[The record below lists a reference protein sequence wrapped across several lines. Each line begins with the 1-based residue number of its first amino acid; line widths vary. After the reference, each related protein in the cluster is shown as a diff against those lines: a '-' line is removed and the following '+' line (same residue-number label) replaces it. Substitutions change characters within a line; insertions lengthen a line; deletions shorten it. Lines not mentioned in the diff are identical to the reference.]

1 MSTSVGAIYYDLS
14 IDTQGMIDSSRRAN
28 RELQSLGGGFDGL
41 STKLNQV
48 ASAVKVFAA
57 AIAIVKS
64 AQMADEMRLLA
75 ARVEVAAGSMQMGAE
90 AMRALQDIS
99 TRTQTSMQGNV
110 EVFARLNQS
119 MIQMGGT
126 QADTLQL
133 TELLGK
139 AIKVSGASAVE
150 AKSAMLQ
157 FGQAL
162 GSGKLAGD
170 ELRSLMENAPYLMRQ
185 LADGIGVPV
194 GSLKKLGEEGKL
206 TSDVVVNALGKAASQ
221 IDQDFQKFPQTIDAA
236 MTVAGDAAK
245 RAAEKFDDMTG
256 TSAILAGATKGLGTV
271 LDKLAEQFGAGTT
284 EADKLGRSTLVKTW
298 AEGTATVLTYV
309 VDAADFVVRGFK
321 QMGTAL
327 GGLAAA
333 AGAAATGELTQARNI
348 LGEMADDI
356 KNIGNAKFSGA
367 KMREQFQFAKDF
379 VGPQAPSNLGYTPS
393 KLKPPP
399 KSDEEKK
406 KEADKARKLATKAL
420 AAQEYYDG
428 LVANNKTALEKI
440 DAEEKKALTENQKR
454 RVADG
459 GNAAIYEAAKVE
471 IHRKFA
477 RERAQVEEKTT
488 QEVSDLKIQLTTD
501 AEAKIEAIRSEEVRR
516 ADAAAKLGT
525 MTHEQAERAKT
536 LATHNASQQRAALA
550 ERVAQTTAETVIEA
564 TTNELTKIDLIR
576 QENIRRADAAEKAGT
591 ITHAQAEADKVRA
604 TVQAQNAIRQQMM
617 SVNPL
622 SVLKQEYEQK
632 LAIVSYYE
640 QQIAQAGVD
649 ATAFAEAKRNELTTQ
664 YQLQR
669 LALAESEFALQN
681 NGNKFLM
688 DSLNSLSSTATSSIT
703 GLITG
708 TMTAQ
713 DAMRGLASTVL
724 NEAVGALVQ
733 IGLQQIKNALL
744 ADTLAAADK
753 ARAAANGAVYA
764 ASVSAQVAGM
774 SALAAQNAFA
784 ATAAIPIV
792 GPGLAPAA
800 AAMAAA
806 ASAALGAPAVATAPL
821 AGARQYGGPVSA
833 DKLYRVNERGAP
845 EMYTSSTG
853 KQYMLP
859 TANGQVTAANKI
871 EGGGSVQWNIVV
883 NNTAMGTQASASVDQ
898 QSRTV
903 QIAVT
908 EVANQISSNSGPV
921 WSAMRGSTNIRSAL

>member
-1 MSTSVGAIYYDLS
+1 VAEKVGDIYYDV
-14 IDTQGMIDSSRRAN
+14 TVETGRMIDAQREIERRA
-28 RELQSLGGGFDGL
+28 RETASSLESMGGGAKAAERGFRDAGAAAQEASGRFRDAAGRL
-41 STKLNQV
+41 REANGQFVGTKGAAAGAAGGFGQASSAADVLTARLNQV
-48 ASAVKVFAA
+48 AVAVKLYAA
-57 AIAIVKS
+57 AMAVVKA
-64 AQMADEMRLLA
+64 AQMADEMRMLS
-75 ARVEVAAGSMQMGAE
+75 ARVEVAAGSVQTGAE

-170 ELRSLMENAPYLMRQ
+170 EFKSLMENAPYLMRQ

-194 GSLKKLGEEGKL
+194 GALKNLSEKGKL
-206 TSDVVVNALGKAASQ
+206 TSDVVVNALSKAASQ

-236 MTVAGDAAK
+236 MTMAGDAAK
-245 RAAEKFDDMTG
+245 RAAEKLDDMTG

-271 LDKLAEQFGAGTT
+271 LDKLAEQFASGTT

-298 AEGTATVLTYV
+298 AEDTATVLTYV

-348 LGEMADDI
+348 LGMMADDI

-379 VGPQAPSNLGYTPS
+379 VGPQAPAGLGYTPS
-393 KLKPPP
+393 KLKPPAP
-399 KSDEEKK
+399 EDDKK
-406 KEADKARKLATKAL
+406 KAKKKPFDAEKYLAGLSAKAATDEWQKISTIEQEALRQNDEHLKKKDIS
-420 AAQEYYDG
+420 AAQH
-428 LVANNKTALEKI
+428 EK
-440 DAEEKKALTENQKR
+440 
-454 RVADG
+454 
-459 GNAAIYEAAKVE
+459 
-471 IHRKFA
+471 
-477 RERAQVEEKTT
+477 
-488 QEVSDLKIQLTTD
+488 
-501 AEAKIEAIRSEEVRR
+501 
-516 ADAAAKLGT
+516 
-525 MTHEQAERAKT
+525 AKT
-536 LATHNASQQRAALA
+536 LILA
-550 ERVAQTTAETVIEA
+550 EGAQARQELMAKETQSFLGEMDKQEQEKKRREQA
-564 TTNELTKIDLIR
+564 AMEYGAGLTKAI
-576 QENIRRADAAEKAGT
+576 NPVDAL
-591 ITHAQAEADKVRA
+591 R
-604 TVQAQNAIRQQMM
+604 
-617 SVNPL
+617 
-622 SVLKQEYEQK
+622 QEYEAK
-632 LAIVSYYE
+632 LQLVTQYE
-640 QQIAQAGVD
+640 QMMAMVGVD
-649 ATAFAEAKRNELTTQ
+649 ATAQAEATKAQIRNE
-664 YQLQR
+664 YELQR
-669 LALAESEFALQN
+669 TALAEQTFRSQN
-681 NGNKFLM
+681 EANAFLI
-688 DSLNSLSSTATSSIT
+688 DSLNSLSQTATTSIM
-703 GLITG
+703 GLLQG
-708 TMTAQ
+708 TMSAQ
-713 DAMRGLASTVL
+713 DAMKALASTVL

-764 ASVSAQVAGM
+764 ASVGAQVAGM

-883 NNTAMGTQASASVDQ
+883 NNTASGTMASASVDQ

-908 EVANQISSNSGPV
+908 EVAQQISNNSGPV

>member
-1 MSTSVGAIYYDLS
+1 VAEKVGGIYYDLTL
-14 IDTQGMIDSSRRAN
+14 DTGGMIDASRRAG
-28 RELQSLGGGFDGL
+28 RELQTLGGSFDGL
-41 STKLNQV
+41 TTKLNQV
-48 ASAVKVFAA
+48 VVAVKLYAA
-57 AIAIVKS
+57 AMAVLKA
-64 AQMADEMRLLA
+64 AQAADEMRMLS
-75 ARVEVAAGSMQMGAE
+75 ARVDVAAGSMQAGAE
-90 AMRALQDIS
+90 AMRALEGIS
-99 TRTQTSMQGNV
+99 RRTQTSMEGNV

-150 AKSAMLQ
+150 AKAAMLQ

-170 ELRSLMENAPYLMRQ
+170 EFKSLMENAPYLMRQ
-185 LADGIGVPV
+185 LADGIGVPI
-194 GSLKKLGEEGKL
+194 GALKNLSEKGKL
-206 TSDVVVNALGKAASQ
+206 TSDVVVNALSKAASQ

-236 MTVAGDAAK
+236 MTVASDAAK

-256 TSAILAGATKGLGTV
+256 TSAVLSGATKGLGTV
-271 LDKLAEQFGAGTT
+271 LDKLAEQFAGGTT
-284 EADKLGRSTLVKTW
+284 EADKLGRSTLVKSW
-298 AEGTATVLTYV
+298 AEDTATVLTYV

-321 QMGTAL
+321 QMGSAL

-333 AGAAATGELTQARNI
+333 AGAAASGELTQAREI
-348 LGEMADDI
+348 LGMMADDI

-367 KMREQFQFAKDF
+367 KMREQFQFANDF
-379 VGPQAPSNLGYTPS
+379 VGPQAPAGLGYKPS

-399 KSDEEKK
+399 ESDEEKK
-406 KEADKARKLATKAL
+406 KKANEAKKLATRAL

-428 LVANNKTALEKI
+428 LVASNKTALEKI
-440 DAEEKKALTENQKR
+440 DAEEKKALTENRKR

-459 GNAAIYEAAKVE
+459 GNAAIYEAAKLE
-471 IHRKFA
+471 IQRRFS
-477 RERAQVEEKTT
+477 RERAQLEEKTT
-488 QEVSDLKIQLTTD
+488 QEVADLKIQLTTD
-501 AEAKIEAIRSEEVRR
+501 ADAKIEAILSEEVRR

-536 LATHNASQQRAALA
+536 LATHNASQQRAAIA

-576 QENIRRADAAEKAGT
+576 QESIRRADAAEKAGT

-622 SVLKQEYEQK
+622 AVLKQEYEQK

-640 QQIAQAGVD
+640 KQIAQAGVD

-688 DSLNSLSSTATSSIT
+688 DSLNALSSTAASSIT

-713 DAMRGLASTVL
+713 DAMRALAGTVL

-733 IGLQQIKNALL
+733 IGLQQVKNALL

-764 ASVSAQVAGM
+764 ASVGAQVAGM

-806 ASAALGAPAVATAPL
+806 AAGALGAPAVATAPL

-833 DKLYRVNERGAP
+833 DSLYRVNEKGAP
-845 EMYTSSTG
+845 EMFTASNGS
-853 KQYMLP
+853 QYMLP
-859 TANGQVTAANKI
+859 TTNGQVTAADKV
-871 EGGGSVQWNIVV
+871 GGAPSVNIVV
-883 NNTAMGTQASASVDQ
+883 NNTAPGTMAAATYDD

-903 QIAVT
+903 SIAVT
-908 EVANQISSNSGPV
+908 EVANQIRTNTGPV
-921 WSAMRGSTNIRSAL
+921 WSAMRGATNVQARM